1 MNKPVFNR
9 PVLYVSLLSEQ
20 AMNVTANHQIFSS
33 TAIDEFTIRTPD
45 ALMNGSATELYIKNC
60 CPDMVNPGKLQV
72 CDMQYLL
79 ASIKV
84 ASQGPEMEIV
94 LKCPKCQ
101 ELDPYDIN
109 LQQILPTLTA
119 KKWFSTLNVD
129 GFLFSFRS
137 PTYEEFTRFAI
148 ADFKISKQL
157 NQIAKLESP
166 EEYMEYTAKL
176 LDQQRKL
183 HLDYQSLCV
192 SEVSN
197 GETTTNSSRFIY
209 EWMSQCDIT
218 LQKQLVDYIST
229 AQKDTMIPDISV
241 SCTECGH
248 QFSAPI
254 DLDVS
259 NQFRQRIIPASEEEI
274 LDAIKQMGEECKTI
288 TNDLLKMIWFMR
300 GSISYTE
307 AFSLSFYERQ
317 CIAKIIEG
325 NIELTKES
333 GLPII

>member
-1 MNKPVFNR
+1 MAKPVFNR
-9 PVLYVSLLSEQ
+9 PVLYISLPSEQ
-20 AMNVTANHQIFSS
+20 AMNVNAKHPVYSS

-60 CPDMVNPGKLQV
+60 CPDLINPSKIPA
-72 CDMQYLL
+72 CDLQYLL

-84 ASQGPEMEIV
+84 ATQGPDLELI

-109 LQQILPTLTA
+109 LQQVLPRLSA
-119 KKWFSTLNVD
+119 KKWFTPLNID
-129 GFLFSFRS
+129 DFEFSFRS

-157 NQIAKLESP
+157 NQIAKLDSP
-166 EEYMEYTAKL
+166 DEYLPYTATL
-176 LDQQRKL
+176 LNQKRTL
-183 HLDYQSLCV
+183 HLDYQSLCL

-197 GETTTNSSRFIY
+197 GENTTNNSRFIY
-209 EWMSQCDIT
+209 EWLSQCDVK
-218 LQKQLVDYIST
+218 LQKQLVDYIT
-229 AQKDTMIPDISV
+229 EAQKETILPDISV
-241 SCTECGH
+241 SCTKCQH
-248 QFSAPI
+248 PFSAPI
-254 DLDVS
+254 DLDAS
-259 NQFRQRIIPASEEEI
+259 NQFRQKLIPASEEEI
-274 LDAIKQMGEECKTI
+274 FGTIKQMGEECKTI

-300 GSISYTE
+300 GSISYSE
-307 AFSLSFYERQ
+307 ALSLSFYERQ

-333 GLPII
+333 GLALL